1 MEKNSNGLMNEMRI
15 EVSQR
20 RIVKL
25 IEAKNIIKEVIH
37 YDPIEK
43 SKYKTIVNMIDEAIV
58 DELKVQENIINKPTN
73 KIENI
78 TNPKLKEHMK
88 NIGNKNQDLL
98 NAIKAARSEGF
109 IDKDQVLTI
118 DEAIKLMTGK
128 VKEINDIWERVEIKD
143 GFYSD
148 EFHYDIRRALITIAV
163 IRALGIGKDAER
175 YLGAVVK

>member
-1 MEKNSNGLMNEMRI
+1 MEKNSNALMNEIRK
-15 EVSQR
+15 EVSQI

-25 IEAKNIIKEVIH
+25 IEAKKIIKEVIH

-43 SKYKTIVNMIDEAIV
+43 SKYKTIVNMIDEVIA
-58 DELKVQENIINKPTN
+58 DELKVQ
-73 KIENI
+73 
-78 TNPKLKEHMK
+78 K
-88 NIGNKNQDLL
+88 NTLDVVE
-98 NAIKAARSEGF
+98 AARG
-109 IDKDQVLTI
+109 DGYNVLTI

-143 GFYSD
+143 GFYSN